1 MNEETEDEMDEENEE
16 DGETKEEEYEEPKL
30 LLLILEEAKRSTSKM
45 HHFVAHDVDQRWLR
59 NVEDHAYKIF
69 SQMRNIVE
77 STGRVKKYHDA
88 YTPKVDEDTRSV
100 PESVR
105 IEVL

>member
-16 DGETKEEEYEEPKL
+16 DGETKEDDYEEPMS
-30 LLLILEEAKRSTSKM
+30 LLLILEEAKRSTSEM

-77 STGRVKKYHDA
+77 STGRVKN
-88 YTPKVDEDTRSV
+88 TMTRTRRRLMKILDRYQNQF
-100 PESVR
+100 E
-105 IEVL
+105 